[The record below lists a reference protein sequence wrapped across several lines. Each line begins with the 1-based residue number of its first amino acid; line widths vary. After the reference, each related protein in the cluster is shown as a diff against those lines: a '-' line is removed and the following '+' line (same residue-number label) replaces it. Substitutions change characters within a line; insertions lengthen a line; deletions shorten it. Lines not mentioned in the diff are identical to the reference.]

1 MILVIFLIFFFIVL
15 IIYQLFN
22 HNIIEGA
29 TTQNAAG
36 DKYQDYAEDHMIL
49 AKQNAG
55 NIQALREQVNGL
67 LGLDTKIE
75 KVDATVKQL
84 QEQVNGMRDAQ
95 VATMVK
101 EIPAIDNAETDNT
114 GQ

>member
-1 MILVIFLIFFFIVL
+1 MILVIFLIFFFTTL
-15 IIYQLFN
+15 IIYQLFTN
-22 HNIIEGA
+22 NIIEGLK
-29 TTQNAAG
+29 G
-36 DKYQDYAEDHMIL
+36 DNYQDYSEDPMIM

-67 LGLDTKIE
+67 MGLDTKIE

-95 VATMVK
+95 VATMVN
-101 EIPAIDNAETDNT
+101 EIPVIDNAATE
-114 GQ
+114 Q

>member
-1 MILVIFLIFFFIVL
+1 MILVIFLIFLFTTL
-15 IIYQLFN
+15 IIYQLYN

-36 DKYQDYAEDHMIL
+36 DKYQDYAEDPMIM

-67 LGLDTKIE
+67 MGLDTKIE
-75 KVDATVKQL
+75 KVDSTVKQL

-95 VATMVK
+95 VATMVN
-101 EIPAIDNAETDNT
+101 EIPAIDKTATDNT
-114 GQ
+114 EE